1 MAGRCTARV
10 SVSELRAQCRR
21 TNRTSLKRSESHFK
35 RFFSFR
41 MVFLMVVSNEAAER
55 DSGLLSGRS
64 KKDQITDHMIWISLV
79 LRKEIPL
86 AAAERQER
94 SDWVS
99 EEAEFLRCDI
109 RISTHEYYIYFNK
122 LKLTRDKFMVLKIE
136 IHKASNIFL
145 IILCYWKL
153 WVLMI
158 DDVCFSLRVIII
170 GGQIYGKEPSSLL
183 VLLSYPQFLN
193 IRTH

>member
-1 MAGRCTARV
+1 MV
-10 SVSELRAQCRR
+10 S
-21 TNRTSLKRSESHFK
+21 
-35 RFFSFR
+35 
-41 MVFLMVVSNEAAER
+41 LMVVPNEAAER

-145 IILCYWKL
+145 MILTYWKL

-158 DDVCFSLRVIII
+158 DDVCFNLRVIII